1 MFVSGEFFLSLQAVD
16 QMENCNLA
24 DEEEE
29 RTMEKTCLTLYLNAS
44 ICGIKTGNWKN
55 AAHFARKVGS

>member
-1 MFVSGEFFLSLQAVD
+1 
-16 QMENCNLA
+16 MENCNLA

-29 RTMEKTCLTLYLNAS
+29 RTMERTCLTLYLNAS
-44 ICGIKTGNWKN
+44 ICGIKLANWKT